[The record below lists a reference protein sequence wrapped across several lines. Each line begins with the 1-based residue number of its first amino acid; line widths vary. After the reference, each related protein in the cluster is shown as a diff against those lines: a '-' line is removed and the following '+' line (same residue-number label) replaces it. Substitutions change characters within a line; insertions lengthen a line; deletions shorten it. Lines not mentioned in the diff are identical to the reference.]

1 MGSLHVSL
9 AKRGVP
15 DHLCW
20 AWDFFL
26 HAVILDRVRQSNQ
39 GGEVMEE
46 DVAVKQ
52 EGAHERRWVHEQQSC
67 HELLRDASIANDFRS
82 PGALMKKAQRKYA
95 IQQAYRM
102 ACNKRG
108 TTEGCNL
115 LRRRSCIF

>member
-46 DVAVKQ
+46 D
-52 EGAHERRWVHEQQSC
+52 
-67 HELLRDASIANDFRS
+67 
-82 PGALMKKAQRKYA
+82 GALMKKAQRKYA

-108 TTEGCNL
+108 TAEGCNL
-115 LRRRSCIF
+115 LRRRSCIFCNIGDCVMITKR